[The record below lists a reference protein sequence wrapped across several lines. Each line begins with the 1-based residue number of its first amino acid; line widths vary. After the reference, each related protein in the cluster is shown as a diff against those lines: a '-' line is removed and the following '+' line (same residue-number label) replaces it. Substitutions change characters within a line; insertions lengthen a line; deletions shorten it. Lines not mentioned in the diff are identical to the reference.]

1 MIKLTKTISD
11 FLVLSQNTDVSMYE
25 SSFLNKTL
33 QKRITETKCKAMK
46 DYYSL
51 LKQSSAEGKILIDAL
66 QNNYSEFFRNT
77 LTYAVI
83 KSIVLPSILIKK
95 NKKEIRIWSA
105 ACAQGQEA
113 YSTAMLLEEF
123 RNGDK
128 DRFKYRIFA
137 TDKCESQ
144 IKKAITGIYRAS
156 DLNNVNLKQADKW
169 FDKQN
174 DTYTIKPELMEN
186 IDFSVFDLLDN
197 TSSSPATSI
206 FGDFDIVIC
215 SNLLFYFNPESRKLI
230 IDKVTNSIS
239 NDGYLVT
246 GEAERA
252 ILLNHSFTEIF
263 PQSGI
268 FQRKRR
274 QT

>member
-1 MIKLTKTISD
+1 
-11 FLVLSQNTDVSMYE
+11 
-25 SSFLNKTL
+25 
-33 QKRITETKCKAMK
+33 
-46 DYYSL
+46 
-51 LKQSSAEGKILIDAL
+51 
-66 QNNYSEFFRNT
+66 
-77 LTYAVI
+77 
-83 KSIVLPSILIKK
+83 
-95 NKKEIRIWSA
+95 
-105 ACAQGQEA
+105 
-113 YSTAMLLEEF
+113 
-123 RNGDK
+123 
-128 DRFKYRIFA
+128 
-137 TDKCESQ
+137 
-144 IKKAITGIYRAS
+144 
-156 DLNNVNLKQADKW
+156 
-169 FDKQN
+169 
-174 DTYTIKPELMEN
+174 IKPELMEN

>member
-1 MIKLTKTISD
+1 MIKLTKNIKDS
-11 FLVLSQNTDVSMYE
+11 LVLSQNTDVSIYE
-25 SSFLNKTL
+25 ISFLNKTL
-33 QKRITETKCKAMK
+33 QHRSTETGCKATK
-46 DYYSL
+46 EYYTL

-113 YSTAMLLEEF
+113 YSMAMLLEEF

>member
-1 MIKLTKTISD
+1 MIKLTKTIKD
-11 FLVLSQNTDVSMYE
+11 FLVLSQNTDVSIYE
-25 SSFLNKTL
+25 ISFLNKTL
-33 QKRITETKCKAMK
+33 QHRSTETGCKATK
-46 DYYSL
+46 EYYTL

-66 QNNYSEFFRNT
+66 QNNYSEFFRNSFT
-77 LTYAVI
+77 FAVLER
-83 KSIVLPSILIKK
+83 IVLPSILIKK
-95 NKKEIRIWSA
+95 NKKEMRIWSA

-113 YSTAMLLEEF
+113 YSMAMLLEEF
-123 RNGDK
+123 KNGDK

-144 IKKAITGIYRAS
+144 IKKAITGQYCTS

-169 FDKQN
+169 FIKQN
-174 DTYTIKPELMEN
+174 DTYTIKPVLMEN
-186 IDFSVFDLLDN
+186 IDFSVFDLLNN

-206 FGDFDIVIC
+206 FGDFDIVMC

-239 NDGYLVT
+239 TDGYLVT
-246 GEAERA
+246 GEAERE
-252 ILLNHSFTEIF
+252 IFLNHNFTEIF